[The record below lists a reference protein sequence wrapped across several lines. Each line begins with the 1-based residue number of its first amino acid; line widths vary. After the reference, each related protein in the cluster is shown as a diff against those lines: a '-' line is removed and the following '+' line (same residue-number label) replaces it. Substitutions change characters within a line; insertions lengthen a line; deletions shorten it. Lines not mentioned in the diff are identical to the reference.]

1 MTAQSHTDRFIFE
14 IMKARG
20 SETHSLLIT
29 EFVSV
34 ITRSPVVTWTV
45 YHPLGFGIVQIAGTL
60 ETGPSTAGSD
70 SA

>member
-1 MTAQSHTDRFIFE
+1 MEDE
-14 IMKARG
+14 G

-34 ITRSPVVTWTV
+34 ITKSRIVTWTI
-45 YHPLGFGIVQIAGTL
+45 YHPLGFGIVQIAGTW